1 MFKEIKLSN
10 AHNPQEFKVSRQ
22 HPCFNSNAHNKYG
35 RLHLPVSPACNIQ
48 CRFCNRTINKTEN
61 RPGVTGRVLGISEV
75 SDAVEK
81 ALELCPEITVVGI
94 AGPGDTL
101 ATDNAINAFKE
112 VNKKH
117 SHLIKCLSTNG
128 LLLPE
133 KAEKLREIGVKT
145 ITVTVNAVEPEI
157 LEKIVSYII
166 WNGVKIT
173 GITAA
178 EILIGSQLEGI
189 EKIAA
194 WGAVVKVNTVLIP
207 GVNDWHIPQV
217 AKAVSEAGASLY
229 NIIPLIPQFKFAD
242 LAEPGCDEL
251 YEARR
256 QAKHYIEVFEHCQRC
271 RADAVGIPGVIDFAD
286 EIYKDRLS
294 PKEPFS
300 HG

>member
-133 KAEKLREIGVKT
+133 KSEILKDIGVKT
-145 ITVTVNAVEPEI
+145 ITITVNAVDPFI
-157 LEKIVSYII
+157 LDKIVSHII
-166 WNGVKIT
+166 WNGVKLT
-173 GITAA
+173 GIIAA
-178 EILIGSQLEGI
+178 ELLIGAQLSGI
-189 EKIAA
+189 EKIAK
-194 WGAVVKVNTVLIP
+194 WGATIKVNTVLIP
-207 GVNDWHIPQV
+207 GVNDAHIGEI
-217 AKAVSEAGASLY
+217 AKTVKEHGAQIY
-229 NIIPLIPQFKFAD
+229 NIIPLIAEGEFKNHKIPDCDD
-242 LAEPGCDEL
+242 L
-251 YEARR
+251 YNARK
-256 QAKHYIEVFEHCQRC
+256 AAGEHIEVFHHCKHC
-271 RADAVGIPGVIDFAD
+271 RADACGIPGKTD
-286 EIYKDRLS
+286 LS
-294 PKEPFS
+294 SKLYNKQMETFS